1 MIGSEIS
8 SQNIVQDR
16 RVLAALDVSYSTDLT
31 LKTQEGDRV
40 KISFDNQR
48 SQSQTQSQ
56 TEFSD
61 GVIVQEISTVAV
73 AASQYSLTVEG
84 DLSEEELEAIRK
96 LASETAPIAQ
106 RFFAKSEFDQEDVLN
121 RLQSSLGA
129 LEEIELSLE
138 KTVTETFAY
147 QTVSSTPAAVE
158 GQRVGELLPPAEGEG
173 IDPATIRD
181 IPALVSAV
189 VEAEF
194 ANQAVKFS
202 NSHTILRSLGDLINF
217 LRDRVGEFTTPLQY
231 AKLID
236 NETLPKVVSG
246 DSPSSSPPPAS
257 LEV

>member
-1 MIGSEIS
+1 
-8 SQNIVQDR
+8 
-16 RVLAALDVSYSTDLT
+16 LDVSYSTDLT

-96 LASETAPIAQ
+96 LASVTAPIAQ
-106 RFFAKSEFDQEDVLN
+106 RFFAQSEFDQEDVLN
-121 RLQSSLGA
+121 RLGSSLGA

-138 KTVTETFAY
+138 KTVTETFAF
-147 QTVSSTPAAVE
+147 QSVSALPGAVE
-158 GQRVGELLPPAEGEG
+158 GQRVSELLPPAEGEG

-194 ANQAVKFS
+194 SNQAVKFS
-202 NSHTILRSLGDLINF
+202 NSYSILRSLGDLIEY
-217 LRDRVGEFTTPLQY
+217 LRDLVGEFTAPLEY
-231 AKLID
+231 AKLLD
-236 NETLPKVVSG
+236 NETLPKAPSS
-246 DSPSSSPPPAS
+246 DSPTPLTPETS
-257 LEV
+257 LEI

>member
-8 SQNIVQDR
+8 PQNIVQDR
-16 RVLAALDVSYSTDLT
+16 RILAALDISYSTDLT

-40 KISFDNQR
+40 KISFDNQQ

-61 GVIVQEISTVAV
+61 GVIVEEISTVAV

-96 LASETAPIAQ
+96 LASEITPIAQ
-106 RFFAKSEFDQEDVLN
+106 RFFAQSEFDQEDVLN
-121 RLQSSLGA
+121 RLGSSLGA

-138 KTVTETFAY
+138 KTVAATFAF
-147 QTVSSTPAAVE
+147 QSVSALPGAVE
-158 GQRVGELLPPAEGEG
+158 GQRVSELLPPAEGEG

-194 ANQAVKFS
+194 AEQAVKF
-202 NSHTILRSLGDLINF
+202 L
-217 LRDRVGEFTTPLQY
+217 
-231 AKLID
+231 AKNGCQVITQ
-236 NETLPKVVSG
+236 ERMI
-246 DSPSSSPPPAS
+246 
-257 LEV
+257 